1 MRALPLTVAGLAH
14 AEAGE
19 RYGVMDI
26 AATQDAFA
34 RIGTLSRI
42 DLRLRPGASIEIVRE
57 RIARMLPAGVAVAAP
72 ADNARTTLRMSR
84 AYRVNLN
91 VLALVALF
99 TGGLLVFSTQALS
112 VVRRRAHFA
121 LLRTLGLTRGQL
133 TKLLVLEG
141 VLLGLAGSLV
151 GLGAG
156 YALAYVVLRVDR
168 RRSRRRLL
176 RGVAP
181 QLVPDVA
188 AAVVFAAVGIAAA
201 ALASPLP
208 ARRRHARNPRRR

>member
-1 MRALPLTVAGLAH
+1 
-14 AEAGE
+14 
-19 RYGVMDI
+19 
-26 AATQDAFA
+26 
-34 RIGTLSRI
+34 
-42 DLRLRPGASIEIVRE
+42 
-57 RIARMLPAGVAVAAP
+57 
-72 ADNARTTLRMSR
+72 MSR

-141 VLLGLAGSLV
+141 VLLGLAGSLRV
-151 GLGAG
+151 PGAG
-156 YALAYVVLRVDR
+156 YALAYVVLRDR
-168 RRSRRRLL
+168 RRPGAGYFAASRRNSCPTWRQ
-176 RGVAP
+176 RP
-181 QLVPDVA
+181 
-188 AAVVFAAVGIAAA
+188 AAVGIAAA